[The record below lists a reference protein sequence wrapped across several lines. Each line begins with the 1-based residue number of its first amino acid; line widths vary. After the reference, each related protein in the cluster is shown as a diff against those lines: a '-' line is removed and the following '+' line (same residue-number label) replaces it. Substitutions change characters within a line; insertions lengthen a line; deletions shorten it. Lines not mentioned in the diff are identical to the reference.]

1 MNRMYLSLKV
11 YHRMRSMLL
20 PVTNTDIAILD
31 YSQFASQADDYPRSE
46 SARQLCKRLV
56 NVLLAIITGSLL
68 VAFLVRY
75 LQEDYP
81 INIAHDFP
89 GIHSLTKPVTETVA
103 N

>member
-1 MNRMYLSLKV
+1 
-11 YHRMRSMLL
+11 MRSMLL
-20 PVTNTDIAILD
+20 PGPNTEIAILD

-56 NVLLAIITGSLL
+56 NVLLVIITVSLL